1 MTEKEFKETLS
12 ALGNSPEFDDIAKT
26 RKKKNTIRAGIAC
39 AAAVL
44 VAAAVTVVLLANN
57 SGKGTKL
64 HGGGEVLAGTATP
77 AYVDPEATPTEAT
90 PTPTEESATPTAKP
104 TEAPTATPDAGN
116 TAYMSLPA
124 GRGLKFLTNASFTTT
139 RRKAAVSESFRQNY
153 TAFALELLKKTGSG
167 NGTLVSPLS
176 ILTATLMT
184 AGGAKGE
191 TLDEMLAVLAG
202 GADIEDA
209 YREFFNFCES
219 LTSSNNAKLESANA
233 VFVTDRGSFRINKRF
248 IHEINE
254 TFRGQVAAADFTDGK
269 TVDGINAWC
278 NEHTDGMIPR
288 VISRENVNGDT
299 VMVLLNAIC
308 FDALWSEQF
317 TENSVRDGVFHGTG
331 GDRSVKMMSSREYY
345 FFEGENETGFLK
357 SYDGRYSFA
366 AILPNEGVSTESYL
380 KTLDAGTFLSLIGRD
395 DGTAIISMPKFSFDW
410 GSSLTGTLRDMGIV
424 KAFDPLAADLS
435 GLGGFADENG
445 EVKGGAG
452 SGLFIGNV
460 IHKTHIDVDESGT
473 RAAAVTAVIAPGEAA
488 PGQESP
494 KTVSLDRPFIYAIV
508 DNATKLPILIGVL
521 NDIN

>member
-12 ALGNSPEFDDIAKT
+12 ALGNSPEFDGIAKT
-26 RKKKNTIRAGIAC
+26 RKRKNIIRAGIAC

-77 AYVDPEATPTEAT
+77 ADIDPEATPTEAT

-153 TAFALELLKKTGSG
+153 TAFALDLLKKTGSG

-202 GADIEDA
+202 GADLDSA

-219 LTSSNNAKLESANA
+219 LTSSENAKLESANS
-233 VFVTDRGSFRINKRF
+233 VFVTDREDFKINKRF

-254 TFRGQVAAADFTDGK
+254 TFRGQVAAADFTDDK
-269 TVDGINAWC
+269 SVDDINSWC
-278 NEHTDGMIPR
+278 DEHTGGMIPK
-288 VISRENVNGDT
+288 VLNYDDVDENT

-308 FDALWSEQF
+308 FDALWREPF
-317 TENSVRDGVFHGTG
+317 TEFNVADGVFHGTG
-331 GDRSVKMMSSREYY
+331 GDRNVKMMSSLESYY
-345 FFEGENETGFLK
+345 FEDGNATGFMK
-357 SYDGRYSFA
+357 YYSGRYAFA
-366 AILPNEGVSTESYL
+366 AILPNEGVSMESYL
-380 KTLDAGTFLSLIGRD
+380 ENLDAGTFLSLT
-395 DGTAIISMPKFSFDW
+395 GTDAGSANISMPKFSFEW
-410 GSSLTGTLRDMGIV
+410 SASLNDVLRDMGIK
-424 KAFDPLAADLS
+424 KAFDSGTADFS
-435 GLGGFADENG
+435 GLGGFANEAG
-445 EVKGGAG
+445 EVDEEANP
-452 SGLFIGNV
+452 GLYIGNV
-460 IHKTHIDVDESGT
+460 IHKTRIDVNESGT
-473 RAAAVTAVIAPGEAA
+473 KAAAVTAVVMPGNSGPDPE
-488 PGQESP
+488 PP
-494 KTVSLDRPFIYAIV
+494 KTVILDRPFIYAIV
-508 DNATKLPILIGVL
+508 DYSTKLPIFIGVL
-521 NDIN
+521 NDIK